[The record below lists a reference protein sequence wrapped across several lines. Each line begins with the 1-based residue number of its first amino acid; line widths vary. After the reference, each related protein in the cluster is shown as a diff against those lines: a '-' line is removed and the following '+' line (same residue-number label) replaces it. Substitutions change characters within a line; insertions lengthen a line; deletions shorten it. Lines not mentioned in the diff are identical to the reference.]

1 MYAPAFYQAWEKMG
15 CRVDK
20 VDWDN
25 YSYRNSNIIYRT
37 LNYIQERFHHGP
49 KLSLYNKDIEDR
61 VNNTNPDFVFLYRC
75 YHVLPRTIEA
85 ISKKTIVFTYNN
97 DDPFSGIP
105 SRSYFRYYLN
115 CAKLSH
121 LNYVYRERNIRDF
134 ADIGIHNTKLLMPY
148 YRKEHNYQIRCKK
161 ELPIVFLGH
170 YENDGRDKLILK
182 LLKENIPIIVFGD
195 AKWKKAPLYS
205 QIKQVIN
212 PAKRGSEY
220 NETINKARICLVLF
234 SKLNHDTYT
243 RRCFEIPATKTVM
256 LSEYSGD
263 MVRLFPEDECAVYFK
278 SEEELVNKAR
288 MLLDHPELGQR
299 IADKAYDKLQDMK
312 ASEYDRCQEIIN
324 GFNSLRENGKSKK

>member
-1 MYAPAFYQAWEKMG
+1 MYALAFYKAWSNKGHDVECVNYEDFRFNSNFFLIKILDRIQDRYHYGFYMNKYNK
-15 CRVDK
+15 VIEDK
-20 VDWDN
+20 V
-25 YSYRNSNIIYRT
+25 SC
-37 LNYIQERFHHGP
+37 
-49 KLSLYNKDIEDR
+49 LS
-61 VNNTNPDFVFLYRC
+61 PDFVFLYRC
-75 YHVLPRTIEA
+75 YHVLPRTIEK
-85 ISKKTIVFTYNN
+85 IRKKTIVFTYNN

-115 CAKLSH
+115 CAKQSH

-134 ADIGIHNTKLLMPY
+134 ADIGIYNTKLLMPY
-148 YRKEHNYQIRCKK
+148 YRKEHNYQIRSKK
-161 ELPIVFLGH
+161 ELPIVFIGH

-195 AKWKKAPLYS
+195 AKWKKAPLYP
-205 QIKQVIN
+205 QIKQVIK

-220 NETINKARICLVLF
+220 NETINQARICLVLF

-256 LSEYSGD
+256 LSEYSED

-278 SEEELVNKAR
+278 CEEELVNKAR
-288 MLLDHPELGQR
+288 MLLDHPELAQR

-312 ASEYDRCQEIIN
+312 ASEYDRCLEIIN
-324 GFNSLRENGKSKK
+324 DFKSLTGNGKSKK